1 MAALSKEEGTAY
13 FKGRAR
19 CKKKSQN
26 WSGLGQGTPLIST
39 ALEFAVLLAGFLW
52 TILLRRRE
60 KQSRQAR
67 CARDGGAC

>member
-1 MAALSKEEGTAY
+1 MSEGVRGVNDQEGGGGLAALSKEEGTAY

-39 ALEFAVLLAGFLW
+39 ALEFAVLLAGFL
-52 TILLRRRE
+52 
-60 KQSRQAR
+60 
-67 CARDGGAC
+67 